1 MVYIRN
7 NSNFNKIVTFIK
19 KVDVCN
25 YKVDKSYFDLETQN
39 IVIKY
44 NEQEKRALIHLKEP
58 FSNKEQVIKHF
69 KALNPNIEFDVGLN
83 CEKHN
88 IYIRLLDF
96 CITNICYDKGF
107 IYLYDCF
114 DVEKR
119 HQNIKIEYKNIDY
132 LFI

>member
-1 MVYIRN
+1 MVYIRK

-25 YKVDKSYFDLETQN
+25 YKVDKSYFDFETQN
-39 IVIKY
+39 IVIQY
-44 NEQEKRALIHLKEP
+44 NEQEKRALIYLKEP
-58 FSNKEQVIKHF
+58 YSNKEQVIKDF
-69 KALNPNIEFDVGLN
+69 KALNPNIKFDVGLN
-83 CEKHN
+83 SEKHN

-96 CITNICYDKGF
+96 TITNICYDKGF

-114 DVEKR
+114 NTEKR

>member
-1 MVYIRN
+1 MVYIRK

-19 KVDVCN
+19 KIDVCS
-25 YKVDKSYFDLETQN
+25 YKIDKAYFNLETQN
-39 IVIKY
+39 IVIQY
-44 NEQEKRALIHLKEP
+44 NEQEKRALIYLKEP

-69 KALNPNIEFDVGLN
+69 KALNPNIAFDIGLN

-96 CITNICYDKGF
+96 SITNICYDKGF

-114 DVEKR
+114 NTEKR
-119 HQNIKIEYKNIDY
+119 HQSIKIEYKDIERI
-132 LFI
+132 FI

>member
-1 MVYIRN
+1 MTYIRK

-39 IVIKY
+39 IVIQY
-44 NEQEKRALIHLKEP
+44 NEQEKRALIYLKEP
-58 FSNKEQVIKHF
+58 FSNKEQVIKDF
-69 KALNPNIEFDVGLN
+69 KALNPNIKFDVGLN
-83 CEKHN
+83 CENHN

-96 CITNICYDKGF
+96 TVTNICYDKGF

-114 DVEKR
+114 DTEKR
-119 HQNIKIEYKNIDY
+119 HQNIKIEYKNIEY

>member
-1 MVYIRN
+1 MVYLRK

-19 KVDVCN
+19 KVEVCN

-44 NEQEKRALIHLKEP
+44 NEQEKRALIYLKEP
-58 FSNKEQVIKHF
+58 FSNKEKVIRHF
-69 KALNPNIEFDVGLN
+69 EALNPNIAFDVGLN
-83 CEKHN
+83 SETRN

-96 CITNICYDKGF
+96 TVTNICYHKGF

-114 DVEKR
+114 NTEKR
-119 HQNIKIEYKNIDY
+119 HQNIKIEYKNIEY